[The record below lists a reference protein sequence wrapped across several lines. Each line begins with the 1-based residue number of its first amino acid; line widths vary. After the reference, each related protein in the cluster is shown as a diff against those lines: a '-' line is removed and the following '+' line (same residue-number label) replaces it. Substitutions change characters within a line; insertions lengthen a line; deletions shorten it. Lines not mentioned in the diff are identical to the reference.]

1 MLFRSH
7 PRPNVAK
14 KNWISHLTTMLTT
27 LTEPYHQWNHRWQKT
42 IRELANQA
50 MQGADPGH
58 GIEHVERVE
67 KNACKLIDRPV
78 VLEVL
83 LPAIWLH
90 DCVSIAKNSPLRSQA
105 SRLSASRA
113 IELLTEINYPN
124 EYFPAIQHAIAAH
137 SFSANIPCESA
148 EAMILQDADRLE
160 GLGAIGLARCLMTGG
175 AMGQRLYHPQDPFP
189 STRPLKDN
197 EQSVDH
203 FYAKLFLLPRKM
215 NTQGGR
221 ELAKARCGV
230 LIDFLKQLADELD
243 IPFDS
248 QYAQNLVLDNKT
260 DLPV

>member
-27 LTEPYHQWNHRWQKT
+27 LSEPYQQWNQRWQKT
-42 IRELANQA
+42 IRDLADQA

-90 DCVSIAKNSPLRSQA
+90 DCVSIPKNSPLRSQA
-105 SRLSASRA
+105 SRLSANRA
-113 IELLTEINYPN
+113 IELLTEIKYPT

-189 STRPLKDN
+189 SIRPLKDN

-215 NTQGGR
+215 NTQRGR
-221 ELAKARCGV
+221 ELAEARCGV
-230 LIDFLKQLADELD
+230 LIDFLRQLANELD
-243 IPFDS
+243 IPFDPRF
-248 QYAQNLVLDNKT
+248 AQELVLNDKT
-260 DLPV
+260 DLPT

>member
-1 MLFRSH
+1 ML
-7 PRPNVAK
+7 A
-14 KNWISHLTTMLTT
+14 T
-27 LTEPYHQWNHRWQKT
+27 LTESYNQWNQLWLQT
-42 IRELANQA
+42 IRKLADNS

-78 VLEVL
+78 VLDVL
-83 LPAIWLH
+83 LPAVWLH
-90 DCVSIAKNSPLRSQA
+90 DCVSIPKNSPLRSQA
-105 SRLSASRA
+105 SRLSANHA
-113 IELLTEINYPN
+113 IELLTSVNYPD
-124 EYFPAIQHAIAAH
+124 EFFSAIHHAIAAH

-189 STRPLKDN
+189 ATRPLKDN

-215 NTQGGR
+215 NTQRGR
-221 ELAKARCGV
+221 ELAQTRCGV

-248 QYAQNLVLDNKT
+248 HYAQNLVYDNKSAPPT
-260 DLPV
+260 

>member
-1 MLFRSH
+1 MLAPLSESY
-7 PRPNVAK
+7 K
-14 KNWISHLTTMLTT
+14 
-27 LTEPYHQWNHRWQKT
+27 QWNQRWLQT
-42 IRELANQA
+42 IRKLADNS

-78 VLEVL
+78 VLDVL

-90 DCVSIAKNSPLRSQA
+90 DCVSIPKNSPLRSQA
-105 SRLSASRA
+105 SRLSADHA
-113 IELLTEINYPN
+113 IELLESVQYPADF
-124 EYFPAIQHAIAAH
+124 FPAIHHAIAAH
-137 SFSANIPCESA
+137 SFSANIPCDSA

-175 AMGQRLYHPQDPFP
+175 AMAQRLYHPHDPFP
-189 STRPLKDN
+189 SNRPLKDN

-215 NTQGGR
+215 NTQRGR
-221 ELAKARCGV
+221 ELAQARCGV
-230 LIDFLKQLADELD
+230 LIDFLKQLANELD

-248 QYAQNLVLDNKT
+248 QYAQNIVLDNRSESPT
-260 DLPV
+260 

>member
-1 MLFRSH
+1 ML
-7 PRPNVAK
+7 A
-14 KNWISHLTTMLTT
+14 T
-27 LTEPYHQWNHRWQKT
+27 LTESYNQWNQLWLQT
-42 IRELANQA
+42 IRKLADNS

-78 VLEVL
+78 VLDVL
-83 LPAIWLH
+83 LPAVWLH
-90 DCVSIAKNSPLRSQA
+90 DCVSIPKNSPLRSQA
-105 SRLSASRA
+105 SRLSANHA
-113 IELLTEINYPN
+113 IELLTSVNYPD
-124 EYFPAIQHAIAAH
+124 EFFSAIHHAIAAH

-189 STRPLKDN
+189 ATRPLKDN

-215 NTQGGR
+215 NTQRGR
-221 ELAKARCGV
+221 ELAQTRCGV

-243 IPFDS
+243 LPFDPI
-248 QYAQNLVLDNKT
+248 YAQNLVLDNKT
-260 DLPV
+260 APPT

>member
-1 MLFRSH
+1 ML
-7 PRPNVAK
+7 A
-14 KNWISHLTTMLTT
+14 T
-27 LTEPYHQWNHRWQKT
+27 LTESYNQWNQLWLQT
-42 IRELANQA
+42 IRKLADNS

-78 VLEVL
+78 VLDVL
-83 LPAIWLH
+83 LPAVWLH
-90 DCVSIAKNSPLRSQA
+90 DCVSIPKNSPLRSQA
-105 SRLSASRA
+105 SRLSANHA
-113 IELLTEINYPN
+113 IELLTSVNYPD
-124 EYFPAIQHAIAAH
+124 EFFSAIHHAIAAH

-189 STRPLKDN
+189 ATRPLKDN

-215 NTQGGR
+215 NTQRGR
-221 ELAKARCGV
+221 ELAQTRCGV

-248 QYAQNLVLDNKT
+248 QYAQNLVYDNKT
-260 DLPV
+260 APPT